1 MSRIKEYTEEELKKR
16 NAESRK
22 KYYNS
27 EKGKETR
34 RKYKERMQQAYKE
47 SKIILTEEEKKE
59 RRRQS
64 RIKYYNRMMSAKNK
78 LDND

>member
-1 MSRIKEYTEEELKKR
+1 MGRNKIYTEEELKLR
-16 NAESRK
+16 NSESRR

-34 RKYKERMQQAYKE
+34 RKYKENMQQAYKE

-59 RRRQS
+59 RRKQS
-64 RIKYYNRMMSAKNK
+64 RIKYYRKMKLALINKNK
-78 LDND
+78 

>member
-1 MSRIKEYTEEELKKR
+1 MGRIKEYTEEELRLR

-34 RKYKERMQQAYKE
+34 RKYKENMQQAYKE
-47 SKIILTEEEKKE
+47 SKILLTEEEKKE
-59 RRRQS
+59 RRKKS
-64 RIKYYNRMMSAKNK
+64 RIKYYNKMREALINKNK
-78 LDND
+78 

>member
-1 MSRIKEYTEEELKKR
+1 MGRIKEYTEEELKIR

-34 RKYKERMQQAYKE
+34 RKYREMMQQAYRE
-47 SKIILTEEEKKE
+47 SKHVLTEDEKKE
-59 RRRQS
+59 RRKKS

-78 LDND
+78 LDK

>member
-1 MSRIKEYTEEELKKR
+1 MGREKIYTEEELKIR

-34 RKYKERMQQAYKE
+34 RKYKEMMQQAYKE
-47 SKIILTEEEKKE
+47 YKTILTEEEKKE

-64 RIKYYNRMMSAKNK
+64 RIKYYRKMKLALINKNK
-78 LDND
+78 

>member
-1 MSRIKEYTEEELKKR
+1 MGRIKEYTEEELKIR

-34 RKYKERMQQAYKE
+34 RKYKENMQRVYKE
-47 SKIILTEEEKKE
+47 SKIILTEEQKKE

-78 LDND
+78 LDK